1 MSTQQISRRYAR
13 ALFELIEEGVALEQ
27 GVQQLAAAVSVE
39 GAEAFFAS
47 PAIDAA
53 KKAEVLKKAVPAPAE
68 LHRLVDLLSERNK
81 LLLLPEIAEMVADMV
96 RQSKAET
103 VADVTVA
110 APLKADAQKKVAAAL
125 EKSMGRKV
133 SLNVTEDPSILGGMV
148 IRIGDRQIDYSL
160 RTRLDAMRRAIAG

>member
-13 ALFELIEEGVALEQ
+13 ALFEMIEEGAALEQ
-27 GVQQLAAAVSVE
+27 GLQQLAAAVGVE
-39 GAEAFFAS
+39 GAEAFFTS
-47 PAIDAA
+47 PAIDAS
-53 KKAEVLKKAVPAPAE
+53 KKAEVLKRVVSEPAE

-81 LLLLPEIAEMVADMV
+81 LVLLTEITDMVAVMV
-96 RQSKAET
+96 RHSKAET

-110 APLKADAQKKVAAAL
+110 TPLKAAAQKKVTEAL
-125 EKSMGRKV
+125 EKSLGKKV

-160 RTRLDAMRRAIAG
+160 RTRLDAMRQAIAG

>member
-13 ALFELIEEGVALEQ
+13 ALFELIEEGAALER
-27 GVQQLAAAVSVE
+27 GLQQLAAAVSVE
-39 GAEAFFAS
+39 DAETFFAS
-47 PAIDAA
+47 PAVAA
-53 KKAEVLKKAVPAPAE
+53 SNKASVLKKAVDGPAE

-81 LLLLPEIAEMVADMV
+81 LALLPEIAEMVSELV

-110 APLKADAQKKVAAAL
+110 APLQDTAQKKVAAAL
-125 EKSMGRKV
+125 ENALGKKV
-133 SLNVTEDPSILGGMV
+133 SLNVTEDPSLLGGMV

-160 RTRLDAMRRAIAG
+160 RSRLDAMRQAIAG